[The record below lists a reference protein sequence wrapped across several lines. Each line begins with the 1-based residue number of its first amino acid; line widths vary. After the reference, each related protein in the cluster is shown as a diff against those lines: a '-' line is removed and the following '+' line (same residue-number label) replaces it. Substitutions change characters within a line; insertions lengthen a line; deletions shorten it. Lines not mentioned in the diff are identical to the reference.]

1 MTKLAP
7 RITNQQKSNT
17 MAVSRFG
24 VSLEE
29 ELLTALDK
37 YVEENNFANRS
48 QAIRF
53 LIEKNLVEQKWKCD
67 NIVAGAVVLVYSC
80 HKMDIRNRSSE
91 IQYLYRDTVIGLQQF
106 NLNDENCME
115 IIAIKGTSSRLTE
128 LSDKLISIKGIKHG
142 KLIMSRTE

>member
-1 MTKLAP
+1 MTNLAP
-7 RITNQQKSNT
+7 RITNQKKSNT

-37 YVEENNFANRS
+37 YVEENNFSNRS

-91 IQYLYRDTVIGLQQF
+91 IQYLYRDTVIGIQQF